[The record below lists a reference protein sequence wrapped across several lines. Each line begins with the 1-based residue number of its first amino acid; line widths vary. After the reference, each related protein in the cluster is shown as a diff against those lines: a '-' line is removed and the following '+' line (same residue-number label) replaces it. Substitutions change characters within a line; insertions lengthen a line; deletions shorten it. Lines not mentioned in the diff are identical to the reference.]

1 MKRTSVVTAEMR
13 QKRRK
18 REVFFICMLHSLW

>member
-1 MKRTSVVTAEMR
+1 MKFKEVIEMR

-18 REVFFICMLHSLW
+18 RGIIMVAF